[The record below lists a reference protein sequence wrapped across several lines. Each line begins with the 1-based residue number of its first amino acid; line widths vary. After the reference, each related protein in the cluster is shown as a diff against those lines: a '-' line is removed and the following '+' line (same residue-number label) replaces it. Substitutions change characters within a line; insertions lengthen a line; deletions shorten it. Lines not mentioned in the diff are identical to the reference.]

1 MDDTIFAL
9 SSGQGRAGVAVI
21 RISGPR
27 AEQCLAALIYS
38 PAVKNP
44 ASFPMPRVAGLRK
57 LYCPKTHEELDQALV
72 LWFPG
77 PRSFTGE
84 DTVELHCHGSR
95 AVIQGVTQA
104 LLALDVG
111 KGAEVRPAERGEF
124 TERAFGNGRMDL
136 TEVEGLADLISADT
150 AAQRKQALRQ
160 MGGGLRVT
168 YEGWREELKVCLAH
182 TEAVID
188 FGDDELDVDEAAYD
202 AIRPR
207 AAMIREEM
215 RRHLAD
221 GNRGE
226 VIRSGIRVAIVG
238 PPNAGKSTL
247 LNLLARRPA
256 AIVSPIAGTTRDVVE
271 VQLELAGLPVLVSDT
286 AGIRE
291 AAADEVE
298 QEGIRRAREAAEQA
312 QLTLVVLDASGSLE
326 SEALA
331 SLAGVGLFAAGS
343 PPRALSEVLAA
354 VEEEKGLLL
363 VVNKRDAVA
372 EGSDL
377 AVRLLAGAGGVENG
391 ASSRGRAS
399 AFFVSCSTGEGVEGM
414 LDGLQGRLEAL
425 LDRGGGE
432 EERNEVPVITR
443 ARHRVQVE
451 KCVEALTAFLDDR
464 SLGLDVAAE
473 ELRIASTELGRITGA
488 VDVEEVLDVIFKD
501 FCIGK

>member
-1 MDDTIFAL
+1 M
-9 SSGQGRAGVAVI
+9 AVI

-27 AEQCLAALIYS
+27 AEQCLAALTHS
-38 PAVKNP
+38 PTMTKP
-44 ASFPMPRVAGLRK
+44 APFPTPRVAGLRK
-57 LYCPKTHEELDQALV
+57 LYCPITHEVLDQALV
-72 LWFPG
+72 LWFPA

-111 KGAEVRPAERGEF
+111 KDAEVRPAERGEF
-124 TERAFGNGRMDL
+124 TERAFGNGKMDL
-136 TEVEGLADLISADT
+136 TEVEGLADLIAADT

-207 AAMIREEM
+207 AATLREEM

-312 QLTLVVLDASGSLE
+312 QLTLVVLDASGTLG

-331 SLAGVGLFAAGS
+331 SLAGVGPFAPDA

-354 VEEEKGLLL
+354 VEKDAGLLL
-363 VVNKRDAVA
+363 VVNKRDAVT

-377 AVRLLAGAGGVENG
+377 ATRLLAGGGEG
-391 ASSRGRAS
+391 GEKGGKA
-399 AFFVSCSTGEGVEGM
+399 AFFVSCSTGEGVEEM
-414 LDGLQGRLEAL
+414 LGGLQARLEGVF
-425 LDRGGGE
+425 DRGGTE
-432 EERNEVPVITR
+432 QERNEAPVITR
-443 ARHRVQVE
+443 ARHRVHVE
-451 KCVEALTAFLDDR
+451 KCVEALTSFLEDR
-464 SLGLDVAAE
+464 NLGLDVAAE

-488 VDVEEVLDVIFKD
+488 VDVEEVLDVIFRD

>member
-27 AEQCLAALIYS
+27 AEQCLAALTHS
-38 PAVKNP
+38 PTVTKAAP
-44 ASFPMPRVAGLRK
+44 FPTPRVAGLRK
-57 LYCPKTHEELDQALV
+57 LYCPKTHEVLDQALV
-72 LWFPG
+72 LWFPA

-136 TEVEGLADLISADT
+136 TEVEGLADLIAADT

-207 AAMIREEM
+207 AGKLRDEM

-298 QEGIRRAREAAEQA
+298 QEGIRRAREAAEEA
-312 QLTLVVLDASGSLE
+312 QLTLVVLDASGTLG

-331 SLAGVGLFAAGS
+331 SLAGVGPFAADA
-343 PPRALSEVLAA
+343 PPRALNEVLAA
-354 VEEEKGLLL
+354 VEKDKGLLL

-372 EGSDL
+372 EGSDF
-377 AVRLLAGAGGVENG
+377 ATRLLAGGAGGGGGGEG
-391 ASSRGRAS
+391 GRGS
-399 AFFVSCSTGEGVEGM
+399 AFFVSCSTGEGVEEM
-414 LDGLQGRLEAL
+414 LGGLQARLEAVF
-425 LDRGGGE
+425 DRGGAE
-432 EERNEVPVITR
+432 EERNEAPVITR
-443 ARHRVQVE
+443 ARHRVHVE
-451 KCVEALTAFLDDR
+451 KCVEALTSFVEDR
-464 SLGLDVAAE
+464 NLGLDVAAE

-488 VDVEEVLDVIFKD
+488 VDVEEVLDVIFRD

>member
-1 MDDTIFAL
+1 
-9 SSGQGRAGVAVI
+9 
-21 RISGPR
+21 
-27 AEQCLAALIYS
+27 
-38 PAVKNP
+38 
-44 ASFPMPRVAGLRK
+44 
-57 LYCPKTHEELDQALV
+57 
-72 LWFPG
+72 
-77 PRSFTGE
+77 
-84 DTVELHCHGSR
+84 
-95 AVIQGVTQA
+95 
-104 LLALDVG
+104 
-111 KGAEVRPAERGEF
+111 
-124 TERAFGNGRMDL
+124 MDL
-136 TEVEGLADLISADT
+136 TEVEGLADLIAADT

-207 AAMIREEM
+207 AATLREEM

-312 QLTLVVLDASGSLE
+312 QLTLVVLDASGTLG

-331 SLAGVGLFAAGS
+331 SLAGVGPFAPDA

-354 VEEEKGLLL
+354 VEKDAGLLL
-363 VVNKRDAVA
+363 VVNKRDAVT

-377 AVRLLAGAGGVENG
+377 ATRLLAGGGEG
-391 ASSRGRAS
+391 GEKGGKA
-399 AFFVSCSTGEGVEGM
+399 AFFVSCSTGEGVEEM
-414 LDGLQGRLEAL
+414 LGGLQARLEGVF
-425 LDRGGGE
+425 DRGGTE
-432 EERNEVPVITR
+432 QERNEAPVITR
-443 ARHRVQVE
+443 ARHRVHVE
-451 KCVEALTAFLDDR
+451 KCVEALTSFLEDR
-464 SLGLDVAAE
+464 NLGLDVAAE

-488 VDVEEVLDVIFKD
+488 VDVEEVLDVIFRD